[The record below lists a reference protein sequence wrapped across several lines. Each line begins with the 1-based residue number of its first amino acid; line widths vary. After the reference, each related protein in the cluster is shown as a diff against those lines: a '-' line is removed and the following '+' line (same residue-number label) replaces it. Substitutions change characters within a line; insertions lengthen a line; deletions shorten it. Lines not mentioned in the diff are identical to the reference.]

1 MDENWDLWAVVRSC
15 YTPATTSASATA
27 TKYVTPLE
35 YPIPISVFMVFE
47 QNNCNA
53 FGRRNNGFEE
63 LDQVYRTSF
72 AHSQP
77 IINPL
82 LGGLNHLKQP
92 QPINPNGNPTPFGS
106 VLSGFNHQKQEP
118 PPPHPQPMN
127 PNIIHTTPSS
137 FVFGNSSKLKTHSMT
152 NPNIIDLE
160 EEQKPQPINPNI
172 MDKEDEAEQNPQLI
186 NTSTV
191 LLLAQKALD
200 TTISHGCE
208 IHKKAELTLCERVVY
223 NTMIGNMTTE
233 PSIFVL
239 GESSNQQPPPPPP
252 TKNQHYW
259 KHPQPPPRSQRTA
272 AVEVDAENLSE
283 VDPWN
288 WRKYGRKPIKT
299 SPYPR
304 NYYKCSSE
312 GNKCEAKKYVEKS
325 LEDPEK
331 FMVSYSGKHHHSPPR
346 RRNTLSCTTRLK
358 SSTTTKKASCSNE
371 DAVHDNVTIEVEDDD
386 DKEGILNSENVF
398 MGLQDLVDKEG

>member
-27 TKYVTPLE
+27 TKYVTPPE

-63 LDQVYRTSF
+63 LDQVYRTSL

-92 QPINPNGNPTPFGS
+92 QPINPNGNPTPFGY

-137 FVFGNSSKLKTHSMT
+137 SVFGNSSKLKTHSMT
-152 NPNIIDLE
+152 NPNIIDPE

-208 IHKKAELTLCERVVY
+208 IHKKAELTLRGRVR
-223 NTMIGNMTTE
+223 
-233 PSIFVL
+233 
-239 GESSNQQPPPPPP
+239 
-252 TKNQHYW
+252 K
-259 KHPQPPPRSQRTA
+259 RSQRTA

-299 SPYPR
+299 SPYLR

-331 FMVSYSGKHHHSPPR
+331 FMVSYSGKHHHSPLR
-346 RRNTLSCTTRLK
+346 RCNTLSCTTRLK

-398 MGLQDLVDKEG
+398 MGLQDLVDREG